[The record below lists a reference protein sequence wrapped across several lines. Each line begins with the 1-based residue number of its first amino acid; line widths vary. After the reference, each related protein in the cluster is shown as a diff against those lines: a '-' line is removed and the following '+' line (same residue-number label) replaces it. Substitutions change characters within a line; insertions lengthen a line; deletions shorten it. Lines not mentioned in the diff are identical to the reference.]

1 MEAAGEHGAR
11 PALPDRIH
19 AQGEI
24 AMTLNT
30 AFALASQVSNRTGR
44 VTKWP
49 FVVAGALAAASAID
63 LATGF
68 SLTIPD
74 AVIAEVEA
82 VVHQADERESR
93 KNAAS
98 LEDLATRF

>member
-1 MEAAGEHGAR
+1 
-11 PALPDRIH
+11 
-19 AQGEI
+19 
-24 AMTLNT
+24 MTLNT
-30 AFALASQVSNRTGR
+30 AFALASQVSTRTGR

-68 SLTIPD
+68 SWTIPD

-82 VVHQADERESR
+82 VHQVHERESR

-98 LEDLATRF
+98 LEELTPRF